1 MNNPIPILANA
12 KSLFIK
18 HTSVAFLLIFIYLFL
33 IFYLNVFEFTTI
45 DILIYIFY
53 HLFIQTFY
61 VLFLWIMIVKP
72 KLSLLENQRD
82 TNNPNFLKAVN
93 FFTHTNIYVFFTAYF
108 GAFLFVISDILI
120 LSFLLDNTFFF
131 LNYSFNLALHML
143 LSGILFVFQFFTTE
157 KFVEKIANQTKYFGV
172 SPEIL
177 KVPKLRL
184 NLAIQLF
191 IPLHFIIGLTVT
203 VFYPFGINLVL
214 TNQTNEKKNK
224 IEIVLNVYEIQPNQ
238 EFLQEL
244 IKKTD
249 FKELVMIK
257 QQNEILYAPEKIFSA
272 SDAKNKLFQ
281 KIIKI
286 NKIDYSYGEFYL
298 RNYKIEF
305 LVPLEFIIKVI
316 NLIYL
321 LLFVSSFIATI
332 LLIFIIIQFTFGKQ
346 LSDIH
351 IIRKFINELFFGR
364 FPVPYHNRIPN
375 NTIGI
380 LILKLEKYA
389 SLVLDLL
396 IELNHTID
404 ITDKISYQHQDLVKE
419 AQKNTE
425 EIESEMSEIN
435 ITLKNLQKNTLNVF
449 KEIQHNIHNLDT
461 YIYSIK
467 LLNKEIDYMNETVQK
482 LFSLYTST
490 RSEANIGKNLLKE
503 QKEILKDLDENSNK
517 IQKIV
522 KFIQDI
528 SKQVNLLSLNASI
541 EAARAGDAGK
551 GFAVVADEISKLSN
565 RIDQNVKEIQTIVES
580 NKETSKK
587 GYDNALQTTRLFNR
601 VMVDLNTI
609 QDVIEE
615 IIKIKNNLTDE
626 NQSVKDIIER
636 LEITFKDFA
645 HYLNDIEN
653 SHVEMEKALSSI
665 HNQFYGLVNDINKL
679 PETSIEI
686 TNTIKKLENL
696 IKFFKLNKI
705 F

>member
-1 MNNPIPILANA
+1 MNNPISVLAKA
-12 KSLFIK
+12 KSLLIK
-18 HTSVAFLLIFIYLFL
+18 HASVAFLLIFIYLFL

-45 DILIYIFY
+45 DILIFIFY
-53 HLFIQTFY
+53 HLLIQTFY
-61 VLFLWIMIVKP
+61 LLFLWIMIIKP

-93 FFTHTNIYVFFTAYF
+93 FFANYLIFAFFTAYF
-108 GAFLFVISDILI
+108 GLFLFVISDILI
-120 LSFLLDNTFFF
+120 QFFLLDNTFFF
-131 LNYSFNLALHML
+131 LNYSFNLALEML
-143 LSGILFVFQFFTTE
+143 LSGIFFVFHFYTTE

-191 IPLHFIIGLTVT
+191 ILLHSITGLIATVL
-203 VFYPFGINLVL
+203 YPFSINLLL
-214 TNQTNEKKNK
+214 TNQTIEMKNK
-224 IEIVLNVYEIQPNQ
+224 IEIILNVYEVQRNQ
-238 EFLQEL
+238 EFFQEL
-244 IKKTD
+244 IKKTY

-286 NKIDYSYGEFYL
+286 NKIDYSHGEFYL

-305 LVPLEFIIKVI
+305 LVPLELIIKEI

-321 LLFVSSFIATI
+321 LIFAFSFIATI

-346 LSDIH
+346 LLDIH
-351 IIRKFINELFFGR
+351 IISKFIDELFFGR

-389 SLVLDLL
+389 TLVLDLL
-396 IELNHTID
+396 IELNHTIN

-449 KEIQHNIHNLDT
+449 KEIQHNIQNLNT

-482 LFSLYTST
+482 LFSLYNST

-636 LEITFKDFA
+636 LETTFKDFA

-696 IKFFKLNKI
+696 IKFFR
-705 F
+705 

>member
-1 MNNPIPILANA
+1 
-12 KSLFIK
+12 
-18 HTSVAFLLIFIYLFL
+18 
-33 IFYLNVFEFTTI
+33 
-45 DILIYIFY
+45 
-53 HLFIQTFY
+53 
-61 VLFLWIMIVKP
+61 
-72 KLSLLENQRD
+72 
-82 TNNPNFLKAVN
+82 
-93 FFTHTNIYVFFTAYF
+93 
-108 GAFLFVISDILI
+108 
-120 LSFLLDNTFFF
+120 
-131 LNYSFNLALHML
+131 
-143 LSGILFVFQFFTTE
+143 
-157 KFVEKIANQTKYFGV
+157 
-172 SPEIL
+172 
-177 KVPKLRL
+177 
-184 NLAIQLF
+184 
-191 IPLHFIIGLTVT
+191 
-203 VFYPFGINLVL
+203 
-214 TNQTNEKKNK
+214 
-224 IEIVLNVYEIQPNQ
+224 
-238 EFLQEL
+238 
-244 IKKTD
+244 
-249 FKELVMIK
+249 MIK

-305 LVPLEFIIKVI
+305 LVPLEFIIKEI

-321 LLFVSSFIATI
+321 LIFVFSFIATI

-389 SLVLDLL
+389 TLVLDLL
-396 IELNHTID
+396 IELIHTIN

-449 KEIQHNIHNLDT
+449 KEIQHNIQNLDT

-636 LEITFKDFA
+636 LETTFKDFA

-696 IKFFKLNKI
+696 IKFFKVE
-705 F
+705 

>member
-1 MNNPIPILANA
+1 MNNPISVLAKV

-18 HTSVAFLLIFIYLFL
+18 HASVAFLLIFIYLFL

-61 VLFLWIMIVKP
+61 VLFLWIMIIKP

-108 GAFLFVISDILI
+108 GVFLFVISDILI

-131 LNYSFNLALHML
+131 LNYSFNLALEIL
-143 LSGILFVFQFFTTE
+143 LSGIFFVFHFYTTE

-214 TNQTNEKKNK
+214 TDQTNEMKNK
-224 IEIVLNVYEIQPNQ
+224 IEIILNVYEIQPNQ

-321 LLFVSSFIATI
+321 FLFVSSFIATI

-346 LSDIH
+346 LLDIH
-351 IIRKFINELFFGR
+351 IIGKFIDELFFGR

-389 SLVLDLL
+389 TLVLDLL
-396 IELNHTID
+396 KELLHTIN

-425 EIESEMSEIN
+425 ELESEMSEIN

-449 KEIQHNIHNLDT
+449 KEIQQNIHNLDT

-615 IIKIKNNLTDE
+615 IIKIKNNLTEE

-653 SHVEMEKALSSI
+653 SHIEMEKALSSI

-696 IKFFKLNKI
+696 IKFFKVE
-705 F
+705 

>member
-93 FFTHTNIYVFFTAYF
+93 FLVNSNIYAFFTSYF

-131 LNYSFNLALHML
+131 LNYSFNLALEIL
-143 LSGILFVFQFFTTE
+143 LSGIFFVFHFYTTE

-214 TNQTNEKKNK
+214 TDQTNEMKNK
-224 IEIVLNVYEIQPNQ
+224 IEIILNVYEIQPNQ

-305 LVPLEFIIKVI
+305 LVPLEFIIKEI

-321 LLFVSSFIATI
+321 FLFVSSFIGTI

-346 LSDIH
+346 LLDIH
-351 IIRKFINELFFGR
+351 IIRAFIDELFFGR
-364 FPVPYHNRIPN
+364 FPVPYSNRIPN

-389 SLVLDLL
+389 TLVLDLL
-396 IELNHTID
+396 KELLHTIN

-425 EIESEMSEIN
+425 ELESEMSEIN
-435 ITLKNLQKNTLNVF
+435 ITLNNLQKNTLNVF

-653 SHVEMEKALSSI
+653 SHIEMEKALSSI

-696 IKFFKLNKI
+696 IKFFKVE
-705 F
+705 

>member
-1 MNNPIPILANA
+1 MNNPISVLAKV

-18 HTSVAFLLIFIYLFL
+18 HASVAFLLIFIYLFL

-93 FFTHTNIYVFFTAYF
+93 FFTHTNIYAFFTAYF

-143 LSGILFVFQFFTTE
+143 LSGILFVFLFYTTE

-191 IPLHFIIGLTVT
+191 ILLQSIIGLTVT
-203 VFYPFGINLVL
+203 VLYPFSINLVL

-332 LLIFIIIQFTFGKQ
+332 LLIFIIIQFTFGKK

-396 IELNHTID
+396 KELLYTIN

-449 KEIQHNIHNLDT
+449 KEIQHNIQNLNT

-653 SHVEMEKALSSI
+653 SHIEMEKALSSI

-696 IKFFKLNKI
+696 MKFFKVE
-705 F
+705 

>member
-1 MNNPIPILANA
+1 MNNPISVLAKV

-18 HTSVAFLLIFIYLFL
+18 HASVAFLLIFIYLFL

-61 VLFLWIMIVKP
+61 VLFLWIMIIKP

-82 TNNPNFLKAVN
+82 TNNPNFLKVVN

-108 GAFLFVISDILI
+108 GVFLFVISDILI

-143 LSGILFVFQFFTTE
+143 LSGILFVFLFYTTE

-214 TNQTNEKKNK
+214 TDQTNEMKNK
-224 IEIVLNVYEIQPNQ
+224 IEIILNVYEIQPNQ

-244 IKKTD
+244 IKKTY

-321 LLFVSSFIATI
+321 LIFVSSFIATI

-364 FPVPYHNRIPN
+364 FPVPYSNRIPN

-389 SLVLDLL
+389 TLVLDLL
-396 IELNHTID
+396 KELLHTIN

-425 EIESEMSEIN
+425 ELESEMSEIN
-435 ITLKNLQKNTLNVF
+435 ITLKNIQKNTLNVF
-449 KEIQHNIHNLDT
+449 KEIQQNIHNLDT

-653 SHVEMEKALSSI
+653 SHVEMEKTLSSI
-665 HNQFYGLVNDINKL
+665 YNQFYGLVKDINKL

-696 IKFFKLNKI
+696 IKFFKVE
-705 F
+705 

>member
-1 MNNPIPILANA
+1 MNNPISVLAKV

-18 HTSVAFLLIFIYLFL
+18 HASVAFLLIFIYLFL

-61 VLFLWIMIVKP
+61 VLFLWIMIIKP

-120 LSFLLDNTFFF
+120 LSFLLDNIFFF

-191 IPLHFIIGLTVT
+191 ILLHFIIGLTVT

-214 TNQTNEKKNK
+214 TNQTNEMKNK
-224 IEIVLNVYEIQPNQ
+224 IEIILNVYEIQPNQ

-305 LVPLEFIIKVI
+305 LVPLEFIIKEI

-321 LLFVSSFIATI
+321 LFFISSFIAAI

-346 LSDIH
+346 LLDIH
-351 IIRKFINELFFGR
+351 IIGKFIDELFFGR

-396 IELNHTID
+396 KELLYTIN

-435 ITLKNLQKNTLNVF
+435 ITLKNLQKNTLNFF
-449 KEIQHNIHNLDT
+449 KEIQHNIQNLNT

-636 LEITFKDFA
+636 LETTFKDFA

-653 SHVEMEKALSSI
+653 SHIEMEKTLSSI

-686 TNTIKKLENL
+686 TNTIKELENL
-696 IKFFKLNKI
+696 LKFFKLE
-705 F
+705 

>member
-1 MNNPIPILANA
+1 MCI
-12 KSLFIK
+12 
-18 HTSVAFLLIFIYLFL
+18 
-33 IFYLNVFEFTTI
+33 
-45 DILIYIFY
+45 
-53 HLFIQTFY
+53 
-61 VLFLWIMIVKP
+61 
-72 KLSLLENQRD
+72 RD
-82 TNNPNFLKAVN
+82 
-93 FFTHTNIYVFFTAYF
+93 
-108 GAFLFVISDILI
+108 S
-120 LSFLLDNTFFF
+120 
-131 LNYSFNLALHML
+131 
-143 LSGILFVFQFFTTE
+143 
-157 KFVEKIANQTKYFGV
+157 
-172 SPEIL
+172 
-177 KVPKLRL
+177 
-184 NLAIQLF
+184 
-191 IPLHFIIGLTVT
+191 
-203 VFYPFGINLVL
+203 
-214 TNQTNEKKNK
+214 
-224 IEIVLNVYEIQPNQ
+224 
-238 EFLQEL
+238 
-244 IKKTD
+244 
-249 FKELVMIK
+249 
-257 QQNEILYAPEKIFSA
+257 
-272 SDAKNKLFQ
+272 
-281 KIIKI
+281 
-286 NKIDYSYGEFYL
+286 
-298 RNYKIEF
+298 
-305 LVPLEFIIKVI
+305 
-316 NLIYL
+316 
-321 LLFVSSFIATI
+321 
-332 LLIFIIIQFTFGKQ
+332 
-346 LSDIH
+346 
-351 IIRKFINELFFGR
+351 
-364 FPVPYHNRIPN
+364 
-375 NTIGI
+375 
-380 LILKLEKYA
+380 
-389 SLVLDLL
+389 
-396 IELNHTID
+396 HTID

-449 KEIQHNIHNLDT
+449 KEIQHNIQNLDT

-636 LEITFKDFA
+636 LETTFKDFA

-696 IKFFKLNKI
+696 IKFFKVE
-705 F
+705 

>member
-1 MNNPIPILANA
+1 MNNPIPILTNA

-18 HTSVAFLLIFIYLFL
+18 FASVLFLLILIYLSL

-53 HLFIQTFY
+53 HLLIQTFY
-61 VLFLWIMIVKP
+61 LSFLWIMIFKP
-72 KLSLLENQRD
+72 KLSLLENRRD
-82 TNNPNFLKAVN
+82 TNNPNFLKVVN
-93 FFTHTNIYVFFTAYF
+93 FFTHTNIYVFFIAYF

-120 LSFLLDNTFFF
+120 QFFLLDNKFFF
-131 LNYSFNLALHML
+131 LNYSFNLALEML
-143 LSGILFVFQFFTTE
+143 LSGIFFVFQFFTTE

-177 KVPKLRL
+177 KVPNLRL

-191 IPLHFIIGLTVT
+191 ILLHSITGLTVT
-203 VFYPFGINLVL
+203 VLYPFAIDLVL
-214 TNQTNEKKNK
+214 TNQTNEMKNK
-224 IEIVLNVYEIQPNQ
+224 IEIILNVYEIQQNQ

-249 FKELVMIK
+249 FNELVMIK

-281 KIIKI
+281 KIIMI
-286 NKIDYSYGEFYL
+286 DKIDYSYREFYL

-305 LVPLEFIIKVI
+305 LVPLEFIIKEI
-316 NLIYL
+316 NLTYL
-321 LLFVSSFIATI
+321 LIFVFSFIATI

-351 IIRKFINELFFGR
+351 IIRAFIDELFFGR
-364 FPVPYHNRIPN
+364 FPVPYSNRIPN

-389 SLVLDLL
+389 TLVLNLL
-396 IELNHTID
+396 IELLLTIN
-404 ITDKISYQHQDLVKE
+404 ITDKISHQHQDLVKE
-419 AQKNTE
+419 TQKNTE
-425 EIESEMSEIN
+425 EIESEISEIN

-449 KEIQHNIHNLDT
+449 KEIQDNIHNLDI

-615 IIKIKNNLTDE
+615 IIKIKNNLSDE

-636 LEITFKDFA
+636 LETTFKDFA

-696 IKFFKLNKI
+696 IKFFKVE
-705 F
+705 

>member
-120 LSFLLDNTFFF
+120 LSFLLDNTFFL
-131 LNYSFNLALHML
+131 LNYSFNLALDML
-143 LSGILFVFQFFTTE
+143 LSGIFFVFLFYTTE

-214 TNQTNEKKNK
+214 TDQTNEMKNK
-224 IEIVLNVYEIQPNQ
+224 IEIILNVYEIQPNQ

-332 LLIFIIIQFTFGKQ
+332 LLIFIIIQFTFGKK

-351 IIRKFINELFFGR
+351 IIRKFIDELFFGR

-449 KEIQHNIHNLDT
+449 KEIQHNIQNLNT

-636 LEITFKDFA
+636 LETTFKDFA

>member
-93 FFTHTNIYVFFTAYF
+93 FFTHTNIYAFFTAYF

-131 LNYSFNLALHML
+131 LNYSFNLALEIL
-143 LSGILFVFQFFTTE
+143 LSGIFFVFHFYTTE

-191 IPLHFIIGLTVT
+191 ILLHSLTGLIATVL
-203 VFYPFGINLVL
+203 YPFRINLVL
-214 TNQTNEKKNK
+214 TNQTNEMKNK

-305 LVPLEFIIKVI
+305 LIPLEFIIKVI

-321 LLFVSSFIATI
+321 FLFVSSFIATI

-351 IIRKFINELFFGR
+351 IIRAFIDELFFGR

-389 SLVLDLL
+389 TLVLDLL

-449 KEIQHNIHNLDT
+449 KEIQHNIQNLNT

-636 LEITFKDFA
+636 LETTFKDFA

-696 IKFFKLNKI
+696 IKFFKVE
-705 F
+705 

>member
-1 MNNPIPILANA
+1 MNNPISVLAKT

-18 HTSVAFLLIFIYLFL
+18 HASVAFLLIFIYLFL

-61 VLFLWIMIVKP
+61 VLFLWIMIIKP

-131 LNYSFNLALHML
+131 LNYSFNLALEIL
-143 LSGILFVFQFFTTE
+143 LSGIFFVFLFYTTE

-191 IPLHFIIGLTVT
+191 ILLHFIIGLTVT
-203 VFYPFGINLVL
+203 VLYPFSINLVL

-244 IKKTD
+244 IKKTY

-321 LLFVSSFIATI
+321 FLFVSSFIAAI

-346 LSDIH
+346 LLDIY
-351 IIRKFINELFFGR
+351 IISKFIDELFFGR
-364 FPVPYHNRIPN
+364 FPFPYSNRIPN

-389 SLVLDLL
+389 TLVLDLL
-396 IELNHTID
+396 KELLYTIN

-425 EIESEMSEIN
+425 ELESEISEIN
-435 ITLKNLQKNTLNVF
+435 ITLNNLQKNTLNVF
-449 KEIQHNIHNLDT
+449 KEIQQNIHNLNT

-653 SHVEMEKALSSI
+653 SHIEMEKALSSI

-696 IKFFKLNKI
+696 IKFFKVE
-705 F
+705 

>member
-108 GAFLFVISDILI
+108 GVFLFVISDILI

-131 LNYSFNLALHML
+131 LNYSFNLALEIL
-143 LSGILFVFQFFTTE
+143 LSGIFFVFHFYTTE

-191 IPLHFIIGLTVT
+191 ILLHSITGLTVT
-203 VFYPFGINLVL
+203 VFYPFAINLVL
-214 TNQTNEKKNK
+214 TDQTNEMKNK

-321 LLFVSSFIATI
+321 LIFVSSFIATI

-346 LSDIH
+346 LLDIH
-351 IIRKFINELFFGR
+351 IIGKFIDELFFGR

-389 SLVLDLL
+389 TLVLNLL
-396 IELNHTID
+396 IELNHTIN
-404 ITDKISYQHQDLVKE
+404 IIDKISYQHQDLVKE

-449 KEIQHNIHNLDT
+449 KEIQHNIQNLNT

-636 LEITFKDFA
+636 LETTFKDFA

>member
-1 MNNPIPILANA
+1 MNNPIPVLAKA

-18 HTSVAFLLIFIYLFL
+18 HASVAFLLILIYIFL

-53 HLFIQTFY
+53 HILIQTFY
-61 VLFLWIMIVKP
+61 SLFLWIMIIKP

-82 TNNPNFLKAVN
+82 TNNPNFLKSVN
-93 FFTHTNIYVFFTAYF
+93 FFINSYIYAFFTAYF

-120 LSFLLDNTFFF
+120 QSFLLDNTFFL
-131 LNYSFNLALHML
+131 LNYSFNLALEML
-143 LSGILFVFQFFTTE
+143 LSGIFFVFHFFTTE

-191 IPLHFIIGLTVT
+191 ILLHSITGLIATVL
-203 VFYPFGINLVL
+203 YPFGINLVL
-214 TNQTNEKKNK
+214 TNQTIEMKNK
-224 IEIVLNVYEIQPNQ
+224 IEIILNVYEIQPNQ

-249 FKELVMIK
+249 FNELVMIK
-257 QQNEILYAPEKIFSA
+257 QRNEILYAPEKIFSA

-305 LVPLEFIIKVI
+305 LVPLEFIIKEI

-321 LLFVSSFIATI
+321 LIFAFSFIATI
-332 LLIFIIIQFTFGKQ
+332 FLIFIIIQFTFGKQ
-346 LSDIH
+346 LLDIH

-389 SLVLDLL
+389 TVVLDLL
-396 IELNHTID
+396 IELIHTIN

-449 KEIQHNIHNLDT
+449 KEIQHNIQNLNT

-609 QDVIEE
+609 QDVLEE

-636 LEITFKDFA
+636 LETTFKDFA

-653 SHVEMEKALSSI
+653 SHVEMEKTLSSI

-696 IKFFKLNKI
+696 IKFFKVE
-705 F
+705 

>member
-1 MNNPIPILANA
+1 
-12 KSLFIK
+12 
-18 HTSVAFLLIFIYLFL
+18 
-33 IFYLNVFEFTTI
+33 
-45 DILIYIFY
+45 
-53 HLFIQTFY
+53 
-61 VLFLWIMIVKP
+61 
-72 KLSLLENQRD
+72 
-82 TNNPNFLKAVN
+82 
-93 FFTHTNIYVFFTAYF
+93 
-108 GAFLFVISDILI
+108 
-120 LSFLLDNTFFF
+120 
-131 LNYSFNLALHML
+131 
-143 LSGILFVFQFFTTE
+143 
-157 KFVEKIANQTKYFGV
+157 
-172 SPEIL
+172 
-177 KVPKLRL
+177 
-184 NLAIQLF
+184 
-191 IPLHFIIGLTVT
+191 
-203 VFYPFGINLVL
+203 
-214 TNQTNEKKNK
+214 
-224 IEIVLNVYEIQPNQ
+224 
-238 EFLQEL
+238 
-244 IKKTD
+244 
-249 FKELVMIK
+249 MIK

-286 NKIDYSYGEFYL
+286 NKINYSYGEFYL

-305 LVPLEFIIKVI
+305 LVPLEFIIKEI

-321 LLFVSSFIATI
+321 LIFVFSFIATI

-346 LSDIH
+346 LLDIH

-389 SLVLDLL
+389 TLVLNLL
-396 IELNHTID
+396 IELIHTIN
-404 ITDKISYQHQDLVKE
+404 ITDKISYQHQGLVKE

-435 ITLKNLQKNTLNVF
+435 ITLKNLQKNTLNIF
-449 KEIQHNIHNLDT
+449 KEIQQNIHNLDT

-636 LEITFKDFA
+636 LETTFKDFA

-696 IKFFKLNKI
+696 IKFFKVE
-705 F
+705 

>member
-1 MNNPIPILANA
+1 
-12 KSLFIK
+12 
-18 HTSVAFLLIFIYLFL
+18 
-33 IFYLNVFEFTTI
+33 
-45 DILIYIFY
+45 
-53 HLFIQTFY
+53 
-61 VLFLWIMIVKP
+61 MIIKP

-93 FFTHTNIYVFFTAYF
+93 FFVNSYIYAFFTAYF

-120 LSFLLDNTFFF
+120 QFFLLDNRFFF
-131 LNYSFNLALHML
+131 LNYSFNLALEIL
-143 LSGILFVFQFFTTE
+143 LSGIFFVFQFFNTE

-191 IPLHFIIGLTVT
+191 ILLHSITGLTVT
-203 VFYPFGINLVL
+203 VLYPFAINLVL
-214 TNQTNEKKNK
+214 TNQTNEMKNK

-249 FKELVMIK
+249 FNELVMIK
-257 QQNEILYAPEKIFSA
+257 QRNEILYAPEKIFSA

-281 KIIKI
+281 KIIEI

-305 LVPLEFIIKVI
+305 LVPLEFIIKEI

-321 LLFVSSFIATI
+321 LIFVFSFIATI

-346 LSDIH
+346 LLDIY
-351 IIRKFINELFFGR
+351 IIGKFIDELFFGR

-389 SLVLDLL
+389 TVVLDLL
-396 IELNHTID
+396 IELIHTIN
-404 ITDKISYQHQDLVKE
+404 IIDKISYQHQDLVKE

-449 KEIQHNIHNLDT
+449 KEIQHNIQNLNT

-482 LFSLYTST
+482 LFSLYTSA

-580 NKETSKK
+580 NKDTSKK

-636 LEITFKDFA
+636 LETTFKDFA

-653 SHVEMEKALSSI
+653 SHVEMEKALNSI
-665 HNQFYGLVNDINKL
+665 YNQFYGLVNDINKL

-696 IKFFKLNKI
+696 IKFFKVE
-705 F
+705 

>member
-1 MNNPIPILANA
+1 MNKPIPVLAKA

-18 HTSVAFLLIFIYLFL
+18 HASVAFLLIFIYLFL

-93 FFTHTNIYVFFTAYF
+93 FFTHTNIYAFFTAYF

-131 LNYSFNLALHML
+131 LNYSFNLALEML
-143 LSGILFVFQFFTTE
+143 LSGIFFVFHFFTTE

-191 IPLHFIIGLTVT
+191 ILLHFITGLTVT
-203 VFYPFGINLVL
+203 VFYPFAINLVL
-214 TNQTNEKKNK
+214 TDQTNEMKNK

-321 LLFVSSFIATI
+321 LIFVSSFIATI
-332 LLIFIIIQFTFGKQ
+332 LLIFIIIQFTFGKK

-389 SLVLDLL
+389 TLVLDLL

-449 KEIQHNIHNLDT
+449 KEIQHNIQNLNT

-636 LEITFKDFA
+636 LETTFKDFA

-653 SHVEMEKALSSI
+653 SHVEMEKTLSSI
-665 HNQFYGLVNDINKL
+665 YNQFYGLVKDINKL

-696 IKFFKLNKI
+696 IKFFKKVE
-705 F
+705 

>member
-93 FFTHTNIYVFFTAYF
+93 FFVNSNIYAFFTAYF

-143 LSGILFVFQFFTTE
+143 LSGILFVFLFYTTE

-191 IPLHFIIGLTVT
+191 ILLHFIIGLTVT

-214 TNQTNEKKNK
+214 TDQTNEMKNK

-321 LLFVSSFIATI
+321 FLFVSSFIATI
-332 LLIFIIIQFTFGKQ
+332 LLIFIIIQFTFGKK

-351 IIRKFINELFFGR
+351 IIRKFIDELFFGR

-449 KEIQHNIHNLDT
+449 KEIQHNIQNLNT

-636 LEITFKDFA
+636 LETTFKDFA

-696 IKFFKLNKI
+696 MKFFKVE
-705 F
+705 

>member
-1 MNNPIPILANA
+1 MNNPISVLAKV

-18 HTSVAFLLIFIYLFL
+18 HASVAFLLIFIYLFL

-61 VLFLWIMIVKP
+61 VLFLWIMIIKP

-82 TNNPNFLKAVN
+82 TNNPNFLKVVN

-108 GAFLFVISDILI
+108 GVFLFVISDILI

-143 LSGILFVFQFFTTE
+143 LSGILFVFLFYTTE

-214 TNQTNEKKNK
+214 TDQTNEMKNK
-224 IEIVLNVYEIQPNQ
+224 IEIILNVYEIQPNQ

-321 LLFVSSFIATI
+321 LIFVSSFIATI

-351 IIRKFINELFFGR
+351 IIRAFIDELFFGR
-364 FPVPYHNRIPN
+364 FPVPYSNRIPN

-389 SLVLDLL
+389 TLVLDLL
-396 IELNHTID
+396 KELLHTIN

-425 EIESEMSEIN
+425 ELESEMSEIN
-435 ITLKNLQKNTLNVF
+435 ITLKNIQKNTLNVF
-449 KEIQHNIHNLDT
+449 KEIQQNIHNLDT

-653 SHVEMEKALSSI
+653 SHVEMEKTLSSI
-665 HNQFYGLVNDINKL
+665 YNQFYGLVKDINKL

-696 IKFFKLNKI
+696 IKFFKVE
-705 F
+705 

>member
-93 FFTHTNIYVFFTAYF
+93 FFTHTNIYAFFTAYF

-120 LSFLLDNTFFF
+120 LSFLLDNIFFF
-131 LNYSFNLALHML
+131 LNYSFNLALDML
-143 LSGILFVFQFFTTE
+143 LSGIFFVFLFYTTE

-203 VFYPFGINLVL
+203 VLYPFSINLVL
-214 TNQTNEKKNK
+214 TNQTNEMKNK

-321 LLFVSSFIATI
+321 FLFVSSFIATI

-346 LSDIH
+346 LLDIH
-351 IIRKFINELFFGR
+351 IIGKFIDELFFGR
-364 FPVPYHNRIPN
+364 FPIPYHNRIPN

-389 SLVLDLL
+389 TLVLDLL

-449 KEIQHNIHNLDT
+449 KEIQHNIQNLNT

-482 LFSLYTST
+482 LLSLYTST

-636 LEITFKDFA
+636 LETTFKDFA

>member
-1 MNNPIPILANA
+1 MNNPIPVLAKA

-18 HTSVAFLLIFIYLFL
+18 NASVAFLLILIYIFL

-53 HLFIQTFY
+53 HLLIQTFY
-61 VLFLWIMIVKP
+61 SLFLWIMIIKP

-82 TNNPNFLKAVN
+82 TNNPNFLKTVN
-93 FFTHTNIYVFFTAYF
+93 FFINSYIYAFFTAYF

-120 LSFLLDNTFFF
+120 QFFLLDNTFFL
-131 LNYSFNLALHML
+131 LNYSFNLSLEML
-143 LSGILFVFQFFTTE
+143 LSGIFFVFQFFTTE

-191 IPLHFIIGLTVT
+191 ILLHSITGLTVT
-203 VFYPFGINLVL
+203 VLYPFGINLVL
-214 TNQTNEKKNK
+214 TNQTIEMKNK
-224 IEIVLNVYEIQPNQ
+224 IEIILNVYEIQPNQ

-249 FKELVMIK
+249 FNELVMIK
-257 QQNEILYAPEKIFSA
+257 QRNEILYAPEKIFSA

-305 LVPLEFIIKVI
+305 LVPLEFIIKEI

-321 LLFVSSFIATI
+321 LIFAFSFIATI
-332 LLIFIIIQFTFGKQ
+332 FLIFIIIQFTFGKQ
-346 LSDIH
+346 LLDIH
-351 IIRKFINELFFGR
+351 IIRKFIDELFFGR

-389 SLVLDLL
+389 TVVLDLL
-396 IELNHTID
+396 IELIHTIN
-404 ITDKISYQHQDLVKE
+404 IIDKISYQHQDLVKE

-449 KEIQHNIHNLDT
+449 KEIQHNIQNLNT

-636 LEITFKDFA
+636 LETTFKDFA

-696 IKFFKLNKI
+696 IKFFKVE
-705 F
+705 

>member
-1 MNNPIPILANA
+1 MNNPVPVLAKT
-12 KSLFIK
+12 KSLFLK
-18 HTSVAFLLIFIYLFL
+18 HASVAFLLIFIYLFL
-33 IFYLNVFEFTTI
+33 IFYLNVFEFKTI
-45 DILIYIFY
+45 YILIYIFY
-53 HLFIQTFY
+53 HILIQTFY
-61 VLFLWIMIVKP
+61 VLFLWIMIIKP
-72 KLSLLENQRD
+72 KLSLLENQID
-82 TNNPNFLKAVN
+82 TQNPNFLKAVN
-93 FFTHTNIYVFFTAYF
+93 FFTHSNIYAFFTAYF
-108 GAFLFVISDILI
+108 GVFLFVISDILI
-120 LSFLLDNTFFF
+120 LSFLLDNIFFF

-143 LSGILFVFQFFTTE
+143 LSGILFVFLFYTTE
-157 KFVEKIANQTKYFGV
+157 KFVKKIANQTKYFGV

-191 IPLHFIIGLTVT
+191 ILLHSITGLIATVL
-203 VFYPFGINLVL
+203 YPIRINLVL
-214 TNQTNEKKNK
+214 TNQINEMKNK

-249 FKELVMIK
+249 FNELVMIK
-257 QQNEILYAPEKIFSA
+257 QQKEILYAPEKIFSA

-305 LVPLEFIIKVI
+305 LVPLEFIIKEI

-321 LLFVSSFIATI
+321 LFFVSSFIATI

-346 LSDIH
+346 LLDIH
-351 IIRKFINELFFGR
+351 IISKFIDELFFGR
-364 FPVPYHNRIPN
+364 FPVPYSNRIPN

-389 SLVLDLL
+389 TLVLDLL
-396 IELNHTID
+396 IELNHTIT

-449 KEIQHNIHNLDT
+449 KEIQQNIQNLNT

-615 IIKIKNNLTDE
+615 IIKIKNNLSDE

-636 LEITFKDFA
+636 LETTFKDFA

-696 IKFFKLNKI
+696 IKFFKVE
-705 F
+705 